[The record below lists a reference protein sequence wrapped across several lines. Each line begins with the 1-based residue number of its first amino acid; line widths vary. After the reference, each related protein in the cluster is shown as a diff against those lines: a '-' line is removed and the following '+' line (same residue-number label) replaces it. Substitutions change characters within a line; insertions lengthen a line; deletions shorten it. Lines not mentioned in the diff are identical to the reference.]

1 MKKQGIYCIENV
13 VNGKKYVGSSMNI
26 NKRFTIHRSS
36 LKHNRHHCVYLQR
49 AVNKY
54 GIDGFKFYII
64 EETNF
69 ATKDELQSLEQV
81 YLDSHDNLYNV
92 GSVGGGDNLTKHP
105 DKEDIIRRRT
115 ETASKKLEHLTEE
128 ERTKRFEH
136 TKGSSNG
143 NWKHGGRMK
152 VICPVCNVN
161 KKSAGAKTCMGCQTY
176 DRKGE
181 KNSFYGKSHSEETLA
196 ILRNNESWV
205 KGLKPEEI
213 PYTKQYEITYPDG
226 TTKTV
231 YGLKAIATEFNTSIT
246 NVALT
251 VERMA
256 KNSTPTKRSIFF
268 QHKIKVI
275 L

>member
-1 MKKQGIYCIENV
+1 
-13 VNGKKYVGSSMNI
+13 
-26 NKRFTIHRSS
+26 
-36 LKHNRHHCVYLQR
+36 
-49 AVNKY
+49 VNKY

-81 YLDSHDNLYNV
+81 YIDSNDNLYNI
-92 GSVGGGDNLTKHP
+92 GSVGGGDNLSNHP
-105 DKEDIIRRRT
+105 NRNDIVLRRSKTLRDKAE
-115 ETASKKLEHLTEE
+115 ELTEE
-128 ERTKRFEH
+128 ERKEKWGQSGETNGRWKDG
-136 TKGSSNG
+136 KSS
-143 NWKHGGRMK
+143 KL
-152 VICPVCNVN
+152 CPVCNS
-161 KKSAGAKTCMGCQTY
+161 KKIAGTSKTCMGCQTY

-231 YGLKAIATEFNTSIT
+231 YGLKAIATEFNTSIV

-251 VERMA
+251 IGRMA
-256 KNSTPTKRSIFF
+256 KNSIPTKRSMFF

-275 L
+275 V